1 MGISNTDKS
10 TVRSRMKKY
19 LAYLDISEGNFEKIC
34 GLSNGYVSKIGDSI
48 RTNILNR
55 ILESYPDLNTTWLVT
70 GEGSMLKSDKPKYN
84 EVTPIP
90 EGEYMMVEYADL
102 RASAGK
108 LGVGDVELLPDT
120 HKRLVPKEYANGK
133 FLVVGVDGDSMND
146 GTSRSLGDGDEILI
160 CQHEG
165 GIMDALPIKKRL
177 FVITTL
183 DGNVLKQITEVNR
196 EEGYIVCH
204 SFNPAYEDFRINFDD
219 ICQIFIVYKIV
230 QKQISLI

>member
-1 MGISNTDKS
+1 MKDRLQKAYRYLQQENIVSTQQELAKKLNLDRASVNKALNDKDGYLTDNFVEKFHETFS
-10 TVRSRMKKY
+10 
-19 LAYLDISEGNFEKIC
+19 DIFAK
-34 GLSNGYVSKIGDSI
+34 D
-48 RTNILNR
+48 
-55 ILESYPDLNTTWLVT
+55 WLLT
-70 GEGSMLKSDKPKYN
+70 GKGSMLKSDKPKYN

-120 HKRLVPKEYANGK
+120 HRRLVPKEYANGK
-133 FLVVGVDGDSMND
+133 YLVVGVDGDSMND
-146 GTSRSLGDGDEILI
+146 GTSRSLGDGDELLI

-183 DGNVLKQITEVNR
+183 DGNVLKQITEINR

-204 SFNPAYEDFRINFDD
+204 SFNPAYEDFRINFND

>member
-1 MGISNTDKS
+1 MGNTELKP
-10 TVRSRMKKY
+10 VRERMKKY
-19 LAYLDISEGNFEKIC
+19 LSFLNISEGNFENIC
-34 GLSNGYVSKIGDSI
+34 GLSKGYVSSIGDSI
-48 RTNILNR
+48 RVNILNK
-55 ILESYPDLNTTWLVT
+55 ITDKYPNLNTTWLLT
-70 GEGSMLKSDKPKYN
+70 GEGLMLKSDKAKYN
-84 EVTPIP
+84 EVIPIP

-108 LGVGDVELLPDT
+108 LGVGDVALLPDT
-120 HKRLVPKEYANGK
+120 HKRLVPKEYSNGK

-183 DGNVLKQITEVNR
+183 DGNVLKQITEINR

-204 SFNPAYEDFRINFDD
+204 SFNPVYEDFKIKFDD

>member
-1 MGISNTDKS
+1 MKEQTIQDRLRQVIEYTTNGNQSAFGRLLGVKQNVIGNWLNPSRPVDMGIINKILTINP
-10 TVRSRMKKY
+10 
-19 LAYLDISEGNFEKIC
+19 DISI
-34 GLSNGYVSKIGDSI
+34 D
-48 RTNILNR
+48 
-55 ILESYPDLNTTWLVT
+55 WLKT

-108 LGVGDVELLPDT
+108 LGVGDVELLPET
-120 HKRLVPKEYANGK
+120 HRRLVPKEYANGK

-204 SFNPAYEDFRINFDD
+204 SFNPAYEDFKIKFDD

>member
-1 MGISNTDKS
+1 MNTENNSVK
-10 TVRSRMKKY
+10 SRMKHF
-19 LAYLDISEGNFEKIC
+19 LSHIGISEGVFESKC
-34 GLSNGYVSKIGDSI
+34 GLGNGWVSNIGDSI
-48 RTNILNR
+48 RISTQKKILNV
-55 ILESYPDLNTTWLVT
+55 YQDLNITWLLT

-160 CQHEG
+160 CQHEV